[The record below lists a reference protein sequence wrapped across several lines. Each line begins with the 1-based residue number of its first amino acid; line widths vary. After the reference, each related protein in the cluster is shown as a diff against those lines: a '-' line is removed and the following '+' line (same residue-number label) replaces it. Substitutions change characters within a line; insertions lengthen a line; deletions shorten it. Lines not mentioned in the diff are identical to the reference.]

1 MARDDSGAWRRR
13 AAHLARASTHSD
25 HYCKVWSSAKCP
37 AMTSHSRHVV
47 IRAATHTPPDLSPL
61 RLADRGSVPTSV
73 LSWHLAE
80 TTPRRMILLLGTVLF
95 VVLGVAALLFA
106 VAMDMPATV
115 RSAPGAVNEAIA
127 RRFYDAVND
136 AVRTGDLS
144 LLDHVAM
151 MNAEHI
157 ADAVGTGCDLRCRV
171 SALHQLDPALRL
183 EIHDVLVDGD

>member
-1 MARDDSGAWRRR
+1 
-13 AAHLARASTHSD
+13 
-25 HYCKVWSSAKCP
+25 
-37 AMTSHSRHVV
+37 MTSHTRRVT
-47 IRAATHTPPDLSPL
+47 IRAATHAPSDLAPPRP
-61 RLADRGSVPTSV
+61 ADPRSVPISAIG
-73 LSWHLAE
+73 WHTAE
-80 TTPRRMILLLGTVLF
+80 GTPRRMILLLGTVLF

-144 LLDHVAM
+144 FLDHVAV
-151 MNAEHI
+151 MNAEHLPG
-157 ADAVGTGCDLRCRV
+157 AVGPRCDLHCRV

-183 EIHDVLVDGD
+183 EVHDGVVDD